1 MDGQTKI
8 KIENVSSSFA
18 GKSSDNTANFESNR
32 AENLIKQD
40 ASVSR
45 NLKPDSFDDNNIHM
59 TLGKEESA
67 IKIPTVN
74 TTPKRL
80 EKKNMFGGNK
90 SDAVS
95 GGASSYRKRSRIVD
109 KTGEVRNL
117 AAI

>member
-1 MDGQTKI
+1 
-8 KIENVSSSFA
+8 
-18 GKSSDNTANFESNR
+18 
-32 AENLIKQD
+32 
-40 ASVSR
+40 
-45 NLKPDSFDDNNIHM
+45 M

-67 IKIPTVN
+67 IKHPTVN

-109 KTGEVRNL
+109 KTGEARNL
-117 AAI
+117 AAIQSK